1 MQLYMAKVGYNSQL
15 WKVLAESES
24 PLSLSQIAEK
34 TGFDPLLLSKLYLDV
49 GMLHDGANVSAERVL
64 RYYQSF
70 RMLAQPEDDAYVAN
84 NVTKALAGPDGMA
97 AEYL

>member
-1 MQLYMAKVGYNSQL
+1 MQLYMAKVGYDSQL

-24 PLSLSQIAEK
+24 PLSLDQIAKK
-34 TGFDPLLLSKLYLDV
+34 TGFDPLLLSKCSEVDLPY
-49 GMLHDGANVSAERVL
+49 DGADISTERVL

-70 RMLAQPEDDAYVAN
+70 QMLAQPGDDAYVAN